1 MIDEKK
7 VIKKLQDRI
16 DDFVLK
22 HPDRKDCE
30 AVQTVEEFIQ
40 MLEEEAEKAQT
51 ASRNLFAGGGVTGD
65 IPTTTYAKADL
76 DEGKDILTLLVDTK
90 LAASRGEARRL
101 VQQGGVSV
109 NGEKVV
115 AIDKTFTTAEFNEEA
130 ALLIKKGKKSY
141 HQIKAD

>member
-1 MIDEKK
+1 MK
-7 VIKKLQDRI
+7 
-16 DDFVLK
+16 
-22 HPDRKDCE
+22 
-30 AVQTVEEFIQ
+30 
-40 MLEEEAEKAQT
+40 
-51 ASRNLFAGGGVTGD
+51 
-65 IPTTTYAKADL
+65 
-76 DEGKDILTLLVDTK
+76 GKDILTLLVDTK